1 MSNHTEIHTEMCEEI
16 HDHDRGLAFD
26 LARLPAVAM
35 NRRGVL
41 RLFGGAGAPVA
52 LAACG
57 ASATTSSPAAS
68 TVGTTTTTGA
78 TATTASTATTATTAA
93 MTGEVIPEETAGP
106 YPGDGTNGPNVLDD
120 DGIVRRDITSSFGTS
135 TTKADGIPA
144 TVVLTLVSA
153 ATGAPLP
160 GASVYLWHCDRDG
173 RYSIYD
179 DELTDENYLRG
190 VQQAGDDGVV
200 TFTTIFPGCY
210 DGRWPHMHFEVFSDL
225 TTAVNGDGAIATS
238 QLALVQSVCEEVYA
252 TTGYEQSATNL
263 GRVSLTSDNIFSDGA
278 DQQTP
283 ATTGSVS
290 AGYTM
295 ALTVPVEV

>member
-1 MSNHTEIHTEMCEEI
+1 
-16 HDHDRGLAFD
+16 
-26 LARLPAVAM
+26 
-35 NRRGVL
+35 
-41 RLFGGAGAPVA
+41 
-52 LAACG
+52 
-57 ASATTSSPAAS
+57 
-68 TVGTTTTTGA
+68 
-78 TATTASTATTATTAA
+78 
-93 MTGEVIPEETAGP
+93 VIPEETAGP
-106 YPGDGTNGPNVLDD
+106 YRGDGTNGPNVLDD

-225 TTAVNGDGAIATS
+225 TTAVDGDGAIATS

-252 TTGYEQSATNL
+252 TAGYEQSATNL